1 MPLTLP
7 THPVA
12 VVPLKFW
19 RPGWFDGVAL
29 VIGSIAPDV
38 SYAVGGYGFIIP
50 SHTWHGPLW
59 WGLPV
64 TLLGVWLVRRS
75 APAVA
80 AHLPPGGVLALRDYG
95 VLGTVR
101 HPWYVTAT
109 SALVGAYSHL
119 AWDSFTHP
127 TIDGVRPLHP
137 FLTTEVRPGLPW
149 WELLVTV
156 SDVFG
161 FVAATLLIIH
171 IGRHRLLRRWHGPP
185 VLTTARPRL
194 FWTAVAAVL
203 AAGWVW
209 LAVEPVQFLLVQ
221 AVQAMLIGGLALLT
235 GAAVVGAVH
244 RRAAD
249 RQS

>member
-12 VVPLKFW
+12 VVPLKLW
-19 RPGWFDGVAL
+19 RPRWFDGVAL
-29 VIGSIAPDV
+29 VVGSIAPDV
-38 SYAVGGYGFIIP
+38 SYAFAGYGFIIP
-50 SHTWHGPLW
+50 SHTWHGALW

-64 TLLGVWLVRRS
+64 TLLGTWLVRRS

-101 HPWYVTAT
+101 HRWYVTTT
-109 SALVGAYSHL
+109 SALVGVYSHL
-119 AWDSFTHP
+119 AWDSLTHP

-137 FLTTEVRPGLPW
+137 
-149 WELLVTV
+149 LLVHSVMPGVPLWDLLSTV
-156 SDVFG
+156 SDLFG
-161 FVAATLLIIH
+161 FVVATLLIIH

-185 VLTTARPRL
+185 LLGNARPGL
-194 FWTAVAAVL
+194 FWSAVAAVL
-203 AAGWVW
+203 AVGLVW
-209 LAVEPVQFLLVQ
+209 LVVEPVQYRLVQ
-221 AVQAMLIGGLALLT
+221 LIQAMLIGGLALLT
-235 GAAVVGAVH
+235 GAAVVGAVEP
-244 RRAAD
+244 RTAD